1 MKSEEKEIGK
11 IRERCWRKFFL
22 TLIHLLRASR
32 SFSGEIKMGEV
43 TDARWW
49 WRKKEEMNIG

>member
-11 IRERCWRKFFL
+11 IRERCSRKFFL

-43 TDARWW
+43 TDARW
-49 WRKKEEMNIG
+49 